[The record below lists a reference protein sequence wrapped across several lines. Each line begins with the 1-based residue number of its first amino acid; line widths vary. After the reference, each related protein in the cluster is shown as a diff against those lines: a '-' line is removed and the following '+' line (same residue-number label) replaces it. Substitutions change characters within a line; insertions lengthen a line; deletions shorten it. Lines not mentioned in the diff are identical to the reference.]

1 MAATVIDSYSTEL
14 TQVLP
19 PNYSPLKTNQ
29 KEGRA
34 RIAVFTKVFGTEGA
48 GHDVALCELPKGARI
63 LGGSFFVSA
72 STGAATLAFGL
83 MDKAGTG
90 FIDAALT
97 VSDDTAF
104 LVAAAAVVVTTL
116 QFIPATIAKNFAY
129 ETEKTV
135 YVTVSTAAA
144 AMASQTLKGYVLYTV
159 D

>member
-1 MAATVIDSYSTEL
+1 MPATVIDSLSTEL
-14 TQVLP
+14 TQVAP
-19 PNYSPLKTNQ
+19 PNYQPLKTNQ

-34 RIAVFTKVFGTEGA
+34 RIAVFTKVFATEGA
-48 GHDVALCELPKGARI
+48 GHDVALCALPKNARI

-90 FIDAALT
+90 FIDAAGV

-104 LVAAAAVVVTTL
+104 LVAAAAVTVLVR
-116 QFIPATIAKNFAY
+116 QDIPATIAKNFAY
-129 ETEKTV
+129 ETEKEV

-144 AMASQTLKGYVLYTV
+144 AMAGQTLKGYILYAV